1 MKSAVHGRT
10 SIQSQKA
17 TAAVTP
23 LECSAADAGTMCELG
38 GEIKAAAVTPPPAN
52 ATGTGPA
59 AALSR
64 GDAGPVPDMV

>member
-1 MKSAVHGRT
+1 
-10 SIQSQKA
+10 
-17 TAAVTP
+17 
-23 LECSAADAGTMCELG
+23 MCELG

-64 GDAGPVPDMV
+64 GDAGLVPDMV